1 MNRRRPWTE
10 KEQHDLLQWAAQGIS
25 IERIAVRLNR
35 TVMAVQNRLYALK
48 GKAQEGQ
55 EAQPAP
61 GQAEPEQ
68 TPPAPEQADQEQTP
82 PACE

>member
-10 KEQHDLLQWAAQGIS
+10 KEQNDLLQWADAGIS

-48 GKAQEGQ
+48 GKAKP
-55 EAQPAP
+55 EAPQV
-61 GQAEPEQ
+61 E
-68 TPPAPEQADQEQTP
+68 QEQTP
-82 PACE
+82 PASE